1 MFDGNQKQNEDA
13 QPFAS
18 QGKVEPKKVK
28 VNQLLLD
35 GVTVTIEAFIGET
48 QLTIGALNALEV
60 GGIVELSVGLDDA
73 IDLRLN
79 GVSVGRG
86 ELVAVG
92 DKFAVKITEL
102 A

>member
-1 MFDGNQKQNEDA
+1 
-13 QPFAS
+13 
-18 QGKVEPKKVK
+18 VEPKKVK
-28 VNQLLLD
+28 VNQMLLD

-48 QLTIGALNALEV
+48 QLTIGALNAKEV